1 MATIKISDL
10 QSGLLD
16 EMSVEDLEA
25 VYGGEGEGAQFVGS
39 TSGTILGFSFGG
51 GRTSVQSTS
60 ISELHRHTSFGANVR
75 FGTQTSGGSSPF

>member
-1 MATIKISDL
+1 MATIKISEL

-60 ISELHRHTSFGANVR
+60 ISELTGTPPLANVR